1 MECRVTIRWTETAA
15 NALRSLP
22 SAVRSGMIRKV
33 DALAKCDPRELYK
46 PLVGTL
52 QGYRSIK
59 YSRYRVLFSTE
70 TKDLAGGDILVHVI
84 VNVVLV
90 GIRKA
95 RDKKDV
101 YEVAKKLVAL
111 GIIRPI
117 DPRSKPE

>member
-1 MECRVTIRWTETAA
+1 MPSRTVIQRALQAA
-15 NALRSLP
+15 GCAL
-22 SAVRSGMIRKV
+22 
-33 DALAKCDPRELYK
+33 E
-46 PLVGTL
+46 
-52 QGYRSIK
+52 GYRSIK

-70 TKDLAGGDILVHVI
+70 TEDLAGGDILVHVI
-84 VNVVLV
+84 VTVVLV

-117 DPRSKPE
+117 DPRSKPK